1 MKKEI
6 DYMFAALKFE
16 GAGAKFYTLE
26 HGLVE
31 MDVVEDPPK
40 LGQLYDLFEDMKN
53 YAITPNVF
61 QLPTD
66 MAKRFRYR
74 VWSPFLKYL
83 NDPED
88 KSEE

>member
-1 MKKEI
+1 
-6 DYMFAALKFE
+6 MFAEDLSTTGYCVELDDKT
-16 GAGAKFYTLE
+16 AKFYTLE

-31 MDVVEDPPK
+31 MDVVEDPPVK
-40 LGQLYDLFEDMKN
+40 T
-53 YAITPNVF
+53 YAITPNVL
-61 QLPTD
+61 QLSKD

-74 VWSPFLKYL
+74 VWSPFMKYL